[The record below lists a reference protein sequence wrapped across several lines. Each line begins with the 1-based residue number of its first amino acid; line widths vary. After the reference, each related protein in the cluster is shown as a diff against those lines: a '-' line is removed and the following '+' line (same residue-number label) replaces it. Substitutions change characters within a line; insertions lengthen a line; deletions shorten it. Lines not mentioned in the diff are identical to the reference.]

1 MVVQLGGRFTLS
13 DDSHFTVHVA
23 TNYERTV
30 HFLETI
36 GVQEVHVLERL
47 DRPLDS
53 ERRTELLIKAVQLSV
68 VKASLSSE

>member
-1 MVVQLGGRFTLS
+1 M
-13 DDSHFTVHVA
+13 TVISLFMLLQILM
-23 TNYERTV
+23 RTV

-36 GVQEVHVLERL
+36 GVQEVYVLERL